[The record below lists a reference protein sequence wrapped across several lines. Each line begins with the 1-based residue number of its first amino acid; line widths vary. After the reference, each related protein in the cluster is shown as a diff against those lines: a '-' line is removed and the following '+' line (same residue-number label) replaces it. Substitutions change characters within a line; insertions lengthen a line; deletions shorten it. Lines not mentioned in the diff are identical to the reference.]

1 MKILIII
8 PSIENIS
15 GVDYHRLLIPHKMM
29 ERTYKDIEYFTAD
42 DLTIVPKDVL
52 KSIDLVICNRML
64 SKKGM
69 NAESLEIMKTIDA
82 KLIVDQD
89 DDYQLPNWHI
99 MYEDAKHANHSKSII
114 DTMAMAD
121 HVTCTHSNLANT
133 LKTIYKGEI
142 TLIPNCILPEDQ
154 FELTKE
160 LEKDR
165 LIFGW
170 SGSITHFDDVMEMYE
185 SLVPL
190 YNDPILGEKFQMVY
204 GGFYKGDMP
213 SEAIAGVLS
222 AKRTAKPEQ
231 FTYIPATTP
240 REYAN
245 FYNEINVCLIPLRAN
260 RFNENKSNLK
270 MLEAG
275 FKNRACIVSPVN
287 PYLDLINAGKNCL
300 TAKNKHDWFKQMK
313 RLIENQSLRLD
324 LAAQLYEDV
333 QPYHAKHIA
342 EKRYQ
347 LYKSLIN

>member
-1 MKILIII
+1 MKIIIII

-15 GVDYHRLLIPHKMM
+15 GVDYHRLLVPHKAM
-29 ERTYKDIEYFTAD
+29 ESEYKDIEYFTAD
-42 DLTIVPKDVL
+42 DLTIVPQEVL
-52 KSIDLVICNRML
+52 DSIDLVVCNRML

-69 NAESLEIMKTIDA
+69 NAESLAIIKNMRA

-89 DDYQLPNWHI
+89 DDFRLPNWHI
-99 MYEDAKHANHSKSII
+99 MYDDAKHAGHTKSII
-114 DTMAMAD
+114 ETMQVAD

-133 LKTIYKGEI
+133 LKEIYKGQI
-142 TLIPNCILPEDQ
+142 TLIPNCILPEGQ

-160 LEKDR
+160 VKNER
-165 LIFGW
+165 LMIGW

-204 GGFYKGDMP
+204 GGYYKGDMP
-213 SEAIAGVLS
+213 SEAIAGVLTG
-222 AKRTAKPEQ
+222 KRIAKPEQ
-231 FTYIPATTP
+231 FSFVPATTP

-245 FYNEINVCLIPLRAN
+245 FYNEINVALIPLRAN

-287 PYLDLINAGKNCL
+287 PYLDLIKAGRNCL
-300 TAKNKHDWFKQMK
+300 TAKNKHDWFKQIK
-313 RLIENQSLRLD
+313 RLIENPSLRFD

-347 LYKSLIN
+347 LYKSLC